1 MSEQKIMNRWLTV
14 AGTMLVIPCIGAVYA
29 WSIYRD
35 PLAVIL
41 AGHQN
46 VSPESLSAPL
56 NFVFSLI
63 IFFFAVG
70 AIPGGIIQDK
80 IGPKKV
86 TIIGG
91 ALLGLGLFLSSF
103 ATNVVH
109 LYIFYGVF
117 SGLGIGFAYITP
129 LATCNKWFPDK
140 RGAISGVA
148 VAGMGLGTIV
158 FSPIGQ
164 LLIENIGP
172 LMAMRI
178 LGIVFFIL
186 VTIGAQWM
194 VLPPEGYKPAGWEP
208 SERQKNAVHF
218 TKKEMLST
226 PAFYK
231 IWISFMVGTA
241 SGLMMIGIASPV
253 GQEIAGLSVAEA
265 AGIVG
270 MLGLFNGGGRVFWG
284 AASDKLGRTRTIAV
298 YSLITAL
305 AMLTFNFISM
315 SVPFA
320 VSLFIVTACFGGFM
334 AVFPSLTADFYGTKY
349 YGGNYGLVYLAYGFG
364 APLGGWIGSAFP
376 LSVAFN
382 LAAACAFISF
392 VLMLT
397 IKAPEKKVPTETAVK
412 ETTAEVSMET
422 T

>member
-1 MSEQKIMNRWLTV
+1 MTNQKIMNRWFTV
-14 AGTMLVIPCIGAVYA
+14 VGTMLVIPSIGAVYA
-29 WSIYRD
+29 WSIYRE

-41 AGHQN
+41 AEYQG
-46 VSPESLSAPL
+46 VSPESLTAPL
-56 NFVFSLI
+56 NFVFSI
-63 IFFFAVG
+63 IILFFAIG

-80 IGPKKV
+80 IGPRKV

-91 ALLGLGLFLSSF
+91 ALLGMGLFLSSF
-103 ATNVVH
+103 ATAVWH
-109 LYIFYGVF
+109 LYLFYGVV
-117 SGLGIGFAYITP
+117 SGIGIGFAYITP

-164 LLIENIGP
+164 LMIANIGP

-178 LGIVFFIL
+178 LGILFFIL

-208 SERQKNAVHF
+208 SEQQKREVHF
-218 TKKEMLST
+218 TKKEMLTT

-253 GQEIAGLSVAEA
+253 GQTIAGLSVAEA
-265 AGIVG
+265 AAIVG
-270 MLGLFNGGGRVFWG
+270 LLGLFNGGGRVLWG
-284 AASDKLGRTRTIAV
+284 AASDKLGRTRTIAI

-305 AMLTFNFISM
+305 AMLTFNFISS

-334 AVFPSLTADFYGTKY
+334 AVFPSLTADFYGTRN
-349 YGGNYGLVYLAYGFG
+349 YGGNYGIVYLAYGFG

-376 LSVAFN
+376 LNMAFN
-382 LAAACAFISF
+382 IAAACALLSF

-397 IKAPEKKVPTETAVK
+397 IKAPEKK
-412 ETTAEVSMET
+412 
-422 T
+422 